1 MNAGDKIPYWIDGA
15 LVEHTVTE
23 EEARL
28 WQAAQGQQ
36 TAPTLE
42 DRISGLER
50 FVDAMGEAYRRGV
63 EEA

>member
-1 MNAGDKIPYWIDGA
+1 MNAGDKIPYWIDGV

-42 DRISGLER
+42 DRVAALEQAVLQELGR
-50 FVDAMGEAYRRGV
+50 
-63 EEA
+63 